1 MMLFY
6 IPPSLIELQPKP
18 VIVKKPATPPPP
30 PPPPVPKK
38 APRRPSTSVPVI
50 RRNETEN
57 AGRPKREIHPPPP
70 KDLPY
75 ADVPKK
81 PRRRSVKK
89 DASNEQLRYC
99 VKILDQMGRKQH
111 AAVVGPFAEPVGES
125 RFTPL
130 VGNQFLMDRRLGQTY
145 YS

>member
-1 MMLFY
+1 
-6 IPPSLIELQPKP
+6 
-18 VIVKKPATPPPP
+18 VVVKKPATPPPP

-81 PRRRSVKK
+81 QRRRSVKK
-89 DASNEQLRYC
+89 DASNEQLRFC

-111 AAVVGPFAEPVGES
+111 AAVVGPFAEPVGEKP
-125 RFTPL
+125 FTP
-130 VGNQFLMDRRLGQTY
+130 
-145 YS
+145 SS